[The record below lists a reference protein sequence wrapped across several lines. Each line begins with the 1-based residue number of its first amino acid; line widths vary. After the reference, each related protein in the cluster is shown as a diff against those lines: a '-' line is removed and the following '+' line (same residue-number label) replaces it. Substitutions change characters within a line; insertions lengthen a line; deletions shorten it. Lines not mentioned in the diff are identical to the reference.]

1 MFGGS
6 KGRIRGGSHGEERRR
21 GARTASKRPFQLRNW
36 NCITRN
42 AVREEQ
48 AVRPTAEFSC
58 IGFRQAGNDGCDQHG
73 SIHQAIAVVGE
84 DHASTRVTGG
94 PVSVARARHGA
105 VVDNKGS
112 GAESPD
118 WIRSI
123 TEITNHVG
131 VLSWIAGSKLAPA
144 GRYGRSG
151 EAVYRSAG
159 GCSFRSV
166 IRTMEG
172 CSSA

>member
-1 MFGGS
+1 MFGVG

-21 GARTASKRPFQLRNW
+21 GARTVSKRTLQLRNW
-36 NCITRN
+36 HCIARY

-48 AVRPTAEFSC
+48 SLRPTAEFSC
-58 IGFRQAGNDGCDQHG
+58 IGFRQAGNDECGQHG

-84 DHASTRVTGG
+84 DHISTRVTGS

-105 VVDNKGS
+105 VVDNKRS

-131 VLSWIAGSKLAPA
+131 VLSWIVDRNWPPR
-144 GRYGRSG
+144 GRYGRSV
-151 EAVYRSAG
+151 EAVYGSAS